1 MVQVIIHNVGVNI
14 IYIPNRNI
22 SYYIRNTLLKC
33 PYFKKRTFILNHVI
47 CGKSTIEVYVC
58 TWHCALVLMGGAC

>member
-1 MVQVIIHNVGVNI
+1 MVQVIIYNAAVNI
-14 IYIPNRNI
+14 TYIANQYI
-22 SYYIRNTLLKC
+22 CYYIRNILLKC
-33 PYFKKRTFILNHVI
+33 PYKKRTFILNHVI